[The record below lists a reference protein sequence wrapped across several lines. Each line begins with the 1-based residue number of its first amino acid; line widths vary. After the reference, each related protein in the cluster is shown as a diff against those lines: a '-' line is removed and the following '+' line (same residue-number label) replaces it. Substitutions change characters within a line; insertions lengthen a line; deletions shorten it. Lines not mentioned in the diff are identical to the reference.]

1 MDGRRVTTLHRAV
14 RLTARSSALLFAA
27 AEVAAAVGPSLARAA
42 RLLYLAFMTVHSMQL
57 HGRGEVRGGY
67 RWSRS
72 VSRRAE
78 LVQGRRLAHR
88 DCDLRPVYCARGH
101 RVGDGQRGGDDPPA
115 AASGRPGR
123 KKRVIAAMFVGTYA
137 GQMSRSAW
145 YALPGSIVGAAA
157 IADAFAVSIR
167 QRRGR

>member
-14 RLTARSSALLFAA
+14 QLTARSSALLFAA
-27 AEVAAAVGPSLARAA
+27 AEVAAAVGPSSARAA
-42 RLLYLAFMTVHSMQL
+42 RLLYLAFMTVHGI
-57 HGRGEVRGGY
+57 HFTVVARFAVATGGRGLFPGG
-67 RWSRS
+67 RS
-72 VSRRAE
+72 LSEAGGWRTVIAIFGLFTALAVTGWGTVSEGATTRPRRQAA
-78 LVQGRRLAHR
+78 GR
-88 DCDLRPVYCARGH
+88 VAR
-101 RVGDGQRGGDDPPA
+101 
-115 AASGRPGR
+115 
-123 KKRVIAAMFVGTYA
+123 RVIAAMFVGTYA